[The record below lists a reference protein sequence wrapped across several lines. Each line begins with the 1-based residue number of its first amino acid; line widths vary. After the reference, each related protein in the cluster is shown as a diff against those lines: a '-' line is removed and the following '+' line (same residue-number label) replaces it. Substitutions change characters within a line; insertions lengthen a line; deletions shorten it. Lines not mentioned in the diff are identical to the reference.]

1 MGKLYVI
8 GETIQAETSVVE
20 SLIDGKLYAAGPVA
34 GTYVGDSVELLREG
48 FRARVDG
55 ADVREDDA

>member
-1 MGKLYVI
+1 MAKLFVM
-8 GETIQAETSVVE
+8 GETVPAETSLVE

-34 GTYVGDSVELLREG
+34 GAYVGDSIEQLREG

-55 ADVREDDA
+55 TDVREDDA